1 MNTSKKKSTSSNR
14 NAWLVGGV
22 IAAVIAI
29 AAIVAISASSKK
41 DQLAVGTV
49 QEFSEVAVTGDA
61 LPAFDSAANPD
72 PAVGMTAPT
81 LTGKSFTGN
90 VVTTESTGTPTLTIF
105 LAHWC
110 PHCQREVPLLVEWE
124 KSGKMP
130 AGIDIVAIATGTDSA
145 NPNYHHRNGWLAKT
159 SQPPG
164 QSWQTQPTKL
174 AEMHLVLLDTH
185 TLCLL
190 VAMAKCSGV
199 RAVKFRWTNSP
210 PQSSLSREPRTQV
223 GNHSHY

>member
-124 KSGKMP
+124 KSGKVP
-130 AGIDIVAIATGTDSA
+130 AGIDIVAVATGTDSA
-145 NPNYHHRNGWLAKT
+145 NPNYPPSEWLARENFPATWPVMADSADKV
-159 SQPPG
+159 G
-164 QSWQTQPTKL
+164 GDAFGL
-174 AEMHLVLLDTH
+174 AGYPYFVLVGGDGKVLWR
-185 TLCLL
+185 
-190 VAMAKCSGV
+190 ASGEV
-199 RAVKFRWTNSP
+199 PMDELTATI
-210 PQSSLSREPRTQV
+210 LALT
-223 GNHSHY
+223 GA

>member
-41 DQLAVGTV
+41 DPLAVGTV

-145 NPNYHHRNGWLAKT
+145 NPNYPPSEWLARENFPATWPVMADSADKV
-159 SQPPG
+159 G
-164 QSWQTQPTKL
+164 GNAFGL
-174 AEMHLVLLDTH
+174 AGYPYFVLVGGDGKVLWR
-185 TLCLL
+185 
-190 VAMAKCSGV
+190 ASGEV
-199 RAVKFRWTNSP
+199 PMDELTATI
-210 PQSSLSREPRTQV
+210 LALT
-223 GNHSHY
+223 GA

>member
-41 DQLAVGTV
+41 DPLAVGTV

-130 AGIDIVAIATGTDSA
+130 AGIDIVAVATGTDSA
-145 NPNYHHRNGWLAKT
+145 NPNYPPSEWLARENFPATWPVMADSADKV
-159 SQPPG
+159 G
-164 QSWQTQPTKL
+164 GNAFGL
-174 AEMHLVLLDTH
+174 AGYPYFVLVGGDGKVLWR
-185 TLCLL
+185 
-190 VAMAKCSGV
+190 ASGEV
-199 RAVKFRWTNSP
+199 PMDELTATI
-210 PQSSLSREPRTQV
+210 LALT
-223 GNHSHY
+223 GA

>member
-1 MNTSKKKSTSSNR
+1 MNTPKKKSTSSNR

-72 PAVGMTAPT
+72 PAVGMIAPT

-130 AGIDIVAIATGTDSA
+130 AGIDIVAVATGTDSA
-145 NPNYHHRNGWLAKT
+145 NPNYPPSEWLARENFPATWPVMADSADKV
-159 SQPPG
+159 G
-164 QSWQTQPTKL
+164 GNAFGL
-174 AEMHLVLLDTH
+174 AGYPYFVLIDAQGKVFKRL
-185 TLCLL
+185 
-190 VAMAKCSGV
+190 SGEIPMDQLTAIINQMIGV
-199 RAVKFRWTNSP
+199 
-210 PQSSLSREPRTQV
+210 
-223 GNHSHY
+223 

>member
-1 MNTSKKKSTSSNR
+1 MNTSKKKPTSGNR
-14 NAWLVGGV
+14 NAWIVGGV
-22 IAAVIAI
+22 IAAVIAV

-130 AGIDIVAIATGTDSA
+130 AGIDIVAVVTGTDSA
-145 NPNYHHRNGWLAKT
+145 NPNYPPSEWLARENFPATWPVMADSADKV
-159 SQPPG
+159 G
-164 QSWQTQPTKL
+164 GDAFGL
-174 AEMHLVLLDTH
+174 AGYPYFVLVGGDGKVLWR
-185 TLCLL
+185 
-190 VAMAKCSGV
+190 ASGEV
-199 RAVKFRWTNSP
+199 PMDELTATI
-210 PQSSLSREPRTQV
+210 LALT
-223 GNHSHY
+223 GA

>member
-1 MNTSKKKSTSSNR
+1 MNTSKKKSTSGNR
-14 NAWLVGGV
+14 NAWIVGGV

-41 DQLAVGTV
+41 DPLAVGTV

-130 AGIDIVAIATGTDSA
+130 AGIDIVAVATGTDSA
-145 NPNYHHRNGWLAKT
+145 NPNYPPSEWLARENFPATWPVMADSADKV
-159 SQPPG
+159 G
-164 QSWQTQPTKL
+164 GNAFGL
-174 AEMHLVLLDTH
+174 AGYPYFVLVGGDGKVLWR
-185 TLCLL
+185 
-190 VAMAKCSGV
+190 ASGEV
-199 RAVKFRWTNSP
+199 PMDELTATI
-210 PQSSLSREPRTQV
+210 LALT
-223 GNHSHY
+223 GA